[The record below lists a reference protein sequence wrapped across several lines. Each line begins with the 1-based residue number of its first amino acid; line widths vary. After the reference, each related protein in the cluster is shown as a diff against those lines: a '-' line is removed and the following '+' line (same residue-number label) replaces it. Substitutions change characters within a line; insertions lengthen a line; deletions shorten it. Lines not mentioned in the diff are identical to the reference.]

1 LAGPLYG
8 YKALLSLKLIGLLD
22 GKVKIDLNNKSK
34 NPIVFIKKFGFT
46 YDLISRILASTDKQS
61 LK

>member
-1 LAGPLYG
+1 LN
-8 YKALLSLKLIGLLD
+8 LIGLHD
-22 GKVKIDLNNKSK
+22 GKAKIDLNNKSK